1 MFGAVNGSQ
10 EASKIPHKCVIIS
23 PYTGVDED
31 GNILPE
37 IKSLMNKYK
46 IKSVYRFPGYL
57 QNFTKDFAKTVRIKY
72 HLDKESLTTT
82 QLMNTGIS
90 LMSGYLDKG
99 YSVDVTIPGVLLRS
113 SDGSDPLPISI
124 DTKVDF
130 RIDDLDINEPL
141 WIERVSHTI
150 SKSGSTSKLVLKR
163 PYALCFGIP
172 SYKAK

>member
-1 MFGAVNGSQ
+1 
-10 EASKIPHKCVIIS
+10 
-23 PYTGVDED
+23 
-31 GNILPE
+31 
-37 IKSLMNKYK
+37 MNKYK

-90 LMSGYLDKG
+90 L
-99 YSVDVTIPGVLLRS
+99 LRS
-113 SDGSDPLPISI
+113 LDGSDPLPISI